1 MIMKL
6 VHTLTVLKI
15 QQVNSR
21 GSDIIKV
28 ERENVP
34 GTWGE
39 NGPRL
44 QELGKAMK
52 N

>member
-15 QQVNSR
+15 QQLNSR